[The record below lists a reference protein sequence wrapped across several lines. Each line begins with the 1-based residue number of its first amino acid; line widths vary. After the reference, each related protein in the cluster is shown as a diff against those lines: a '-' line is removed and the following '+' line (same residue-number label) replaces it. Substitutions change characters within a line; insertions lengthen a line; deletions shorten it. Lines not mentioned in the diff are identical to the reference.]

1 MPSLRWGRSG
11 AGHEC
16 PAVVVVRRARP
27 GERLMH
33 ALLADV
39 LLALHVGVVL
49 FVVGG
54 QLLILIGGPLHW
66 RWVRGWWFRLLHL
79 LLMAF
84 IAVQTW
90 LGELC
95 PLTVWEQDLRRA
107 AGQPVYGES
116 FVEHWLSRLIFF
128 EAPWWVFV
136 AAYSGFFLLVLAS
149 WWIWPPR
156 RAAMGSRA

>member
-1 MPSLRWGRSG
+1 MY
-11 AGHEC
+11 
-16 PAVVVVRRARP
+16 
-27 GERLMH
+27 
-33 ALLADV
+33 ALLADAI
-39 LLALHVGVVL
+39 LALHVGIVL

-54 QLLILIGGPLHW
+54 QLLILLGGPLGW
-66 RWVRGWWFRLLHL
+66 RWVRRWWFRFTHL
-79 LLMAF
+79 LLMGF

-107 AGQPVYGES
+107 AGQTGYAES
-116 FVEHWLSRLIFF
+116 FIEHWLSRLLYF

-149 WWIWPPR
+149 WWRWPPQR
-156 RAAMGSRA
+156 RLGSAR